1 MKKAALKETITK
13 KPSHKEPSN
22 KDGVHKDGHKDSGV
36 PALTTVRF
44 LVRDAP
50 FVAGQ
55 EVVFPR
61 ATAERLIA
69 SGVAEAVGRG
79 EESDGEA

>member
-13 KPSHKEPSN
+13 KPSHK
-22 KDGVHKDGHKDSGV
+22 DGV

-50 FVAGQ
+50 FEAGQ

-61 ATAERLIA
+61 ATADRLIT

-79 EESDGEA
+79 EESDGKA

>member
-13 KPSHKEPSN
+13 KPSHR
-22 KDGVHKDGHKDSGV
+22 DGV

-50 FVAGQ
+50 FEAGQ

-61 ATAERLIA
+61 ATADRLIT
-69 SGVAEAVGRG
+69 SGVAVDV
-79 EESDGEA
+79 EEQANED

>member
-13 KPSHKEPSN
+13 KPSHK
-22 KDGVHKDGHKDSGV
+22 DGVHKDGV

-61 ATAERLIA
+61 ATAERLIT